1 MYDEAL
7 VPPFT
12 HEACLLQR
20 ALRRIVLDVT
30 DGLDAEEGRGLPHE
44 IRTVR
49 LCALDCELPLELDRA
64 DVPECRVA
72 A

>member
-1 MYDEAL
+1 MQRHFAIATLL
-7 VPPFT
+7 VTATYFAVPS
-12 HEACLLQR
+12 AQC
-20 ALRRIVLDVT
+20 
-30 DGLDAEEGRGLPHE
+30 GLPHA